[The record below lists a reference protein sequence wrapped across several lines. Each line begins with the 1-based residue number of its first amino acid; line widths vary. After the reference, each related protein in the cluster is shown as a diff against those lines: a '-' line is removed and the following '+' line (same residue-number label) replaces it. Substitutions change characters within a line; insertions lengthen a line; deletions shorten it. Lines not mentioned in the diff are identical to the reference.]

1 MGKTLKG
8 GAGLLLLAFV
18 VLTATIGCGNVNTVN
33 DPRFDDD
40 GYLVRTD
47 SDSCGAFFSPK
58 QPAQVKFFVEVSGSM
73 NGFFRAN
80 KPSDFKAD
88 LWNIMSYYSAIAP
101 KICVLTNDGDQGATM
116 PQGEFQTSMNTG
128 AFVSTASTK
137 VPLMLKSII
146 DNLNADKGEVAVLVS
161 DMKYSPVG
169 AAAPEVLLTQ
179 YSTDVS
185 KILGRCGKAVS
196 LICATSNYLDKDG
209 NVVTSQSPYYYFI
222 IGNGEQVAEM
232 RNGISTLLQ
241 NRGHFVDNIES
252 GFNYGKPKYSF
263 GISNKCQQLNDEPTF
278 VDYADEDAI
287 DTCTIKLKVNLENYR
302 WLTSVD
308 DVFRKS
314 FQVEALYGSVVK
326 VGDIKIETQNI
337 TNKELKRVSTAI
349 VDLKVCNMATDSE
362 VLRWTLELPDTDY
375 TLFNEYFE
383 NALDENDPT
392 KSYSVIDFV
401 KGMFYGG
408 VVNKKLEPNYIL
420 ISKNH

>member
-1 MGKTLKG
+1 MGKILKG

-40 GYLVRTD
+40 GYLVRND
-47 SDSCGAFFSPK
+47 SDSCGVFFSPK
-58 QPAQVKFFVEVSGSM
+58 QPSQVKFFVEVSGSM

-88 LWNIMSYYSAIAP
+88 LWNIMSYYSGIAP

-116 PQGEFQTSMNTG
+116 TQGEFQTNMNTG

-137 VPLMLKSII
+137 VPLMLKSIT
-146 DNLNADKGEVAVLVS
+146 DSLNADKGEVAVLVS

-185 KILGRCGKAVS
+185 KILGRYGKAVS
-196 LICATSNYLDKDG
+196 LICATSNYLDKAG

-232 RNGISTLLQ
+232 RNEISTLLQ
-241 NRGHFVDNIES
+241 NRDHFVDNIES

-263 GISNKCQQLNDEPTF
+263 GIPNKCQQLNDEPTF

-349 VDLKVCNMATDSE
+349 VDLKVCNMSTDSE

-392 KSYSVIDFV
+392 QSYSVIDFV